1 MSWGKLG
8 WKRKCIPISLAPL
21 SMESNYIW
29 VKLISFGMISPL
41 NHHHPP
47 AGSEGNQSCDIS
59 ILRILYV
66 IHTNNKNTA
75 LPHFF
80 GLCECFTSTLLS
92 LLRHAFWLWRSM
104 KKGTPL
110 PSRPVLCSMGLWNI
124 SCKCL
129 QNCKFQFNC
138 IMILDSVNPS
148 HQSSKKHS
156 FFFGGWTWRVTST
169 TWNPKRWLQGRPS
182 FGWWNSEASPKTKD
196 ERIQKG
202 SPQKN

>member
-21 SMESNYIW
+21 PMESNYIW

-47 AGSEGNQSCDIS
+47 SGSEGNQSCDIS
-59 ILRILYV
+59 ILRMLYV
-66 IHTNNKNTA
+66 IHTNNQNTA

-80 GLCECFTSTLLS
+80 GLCECFTSTILA

-129 QNCKFQFNC
+129 QNCKCQFNC

-156 FFFGGWTWRVTST
+156 LFLSAGLEGYIYNLKPFDDC
-169 TWNPKRWLQGRPS
+169 KRPS
-182 FGWWNSEASPKTKD
+182 FGWWNKPKTKD

-202 SPQKN
+202 SPPKN